1 MQYINLR
8 FTLLTYLLVFR
19 VELGVSIG
27 ISSRSL
33 GGKKKTRV
41 RGLSCGVAGEM
52 VLLAVL
58 TDNWLVSDRKID
70 TGPRAYTTL
79 P

>member
-33 GGKKKTRV
+33 GGKKKLESV
-41 RGLSCGVAGEM
+41 GVAGEM

-70 TGPRAYTTL
+70 TEPRAYTTL